1 MGGGGGKGGGGDGGT
16 AALQAQEQARQARI
30 KAATDKINQIFAQ
43 GNRDALYAQQRQ
55 NVLDMNRDKIQDGFQ
70 NAARQLR
77 FNMARNGMFGGSLD
91 VDSNAQ
97 LQRRNEE
104 GLMQAAQLAD
114 NAAQQLRT
122 QDENARGSLL
132 SLAQTGIDSTDAAQQ
147 AAARMQANADGMRQ
161 LANQNIVGNIFE
173 GLNEAYL
180 GHQRAQG
187 RNRILAALDKN
198 NPQSAATTYGGD
210 VQN

>member
-30 KAATDKINQIFAQ
+30 KAATDKINQIFAD
-43 GNRDALYAQQRQ
+43 GKRDALYAQQRQ

-114 NAAQQLRT
+114 NAAHQLRT